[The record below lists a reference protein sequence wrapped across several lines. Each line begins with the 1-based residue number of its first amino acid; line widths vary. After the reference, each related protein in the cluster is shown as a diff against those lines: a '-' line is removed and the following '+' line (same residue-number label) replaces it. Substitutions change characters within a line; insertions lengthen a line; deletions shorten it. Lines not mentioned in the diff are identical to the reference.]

1 MIKMNTKKVK
11 FLIIFLMIVFF
22 ATQLLAQSAP
32 SLEIKANKK
41 SYKSGQSGTLSIKFK
56 VSENIKIP
64 KEPPIEVTISGDNIT
79 GLGLEDYSMGE
90 GEYLKNPVIKYK
102 FKVDSGA
109 TTGTKEIQVKVK
121 FSYCNYSTGIC
132 KFAEK
137 TKTIKIKVTD

>member
-1 MIKMNTKKVK
+1 MDTKKIRLLVVV
-11 FLIIFLMIVFF
+11 LINVFF
-22 ATQLLAQSAP
+22 ISQVFAQTTP

-41 SYKSGQSGTLSIKFK
+41 SFKPGQSGTLSIKFK
-56 VSENIKIP
+56 VSDNIKIP

-90 GEYLKNPVIKYK
+90 GEYLKNPVVKYK
-102 FKVDSGA
+102 FKVENGVTA
-109 TTGTKEIQVKVK
+109 GTKEVQVKVK

-137 TKTIKIKVTD
+137 TKTIKIKVSD